1 MRSAGRCWWK
11 RSDWANRIRRCW
23 WHRQTICDVE
33 VAPGSLAAL
42 RHRAA
47 AEPIARHPHGLVLP
61 LSALEQVRFLR
72 ISTLSVAP
80 RHRAR
85 AFGMQFRRQML
96 GNMMSPQ
103 STTLDDLAAFAT
115 RCVQAV

>member
-1 MRSAGRCWWK
+1 M
-11 RSDWANRIRRCW
+11 
-23 WHRQTICDVE
+23 
-33 VAPGSLAAL
+33 
-42 RHRAA
+42 
-47 AEPIARHPHGLVLP
+47 LP